1 MKVLALT
8 SSSTQASVALSE
20 GSQSLQK
27 IHAVPRGHSEFMN
40 TAIDQLLQEAG
51 WSLSDLHLIAL
62 DHGPGSF
69 TGIRV
74 AVSIARSLCYL
85 LKKPCFST
93 SSLEILAA
101 QTRSQEPGATILCGM
116 NAYKNLIFFEAFG
129 PSSPLAPAE
138 ALSPAQIEERAQT
151 LTSPWVWSGNGLSVY
166 QTLFTSDFQKKVR
179 MTSPLI
185 EHPDASILA
194 RLALA
199 SSPSTW
205 IQDWKFIVPLY
216 LRDSAAEENLRIRS

>member
-8 SSSTQASVALSE
+8 SSSTQASVALAE
-20 GSQSLQK
+20 GSHFSQR
-27 IHAVPRGHSEFMN
+27 IHTVPRGHSEFMN
-40 TAIDQLLQEAG
+40 TAIDELLREAG
-51 WSLSDLHLIAL
+51 WSLSDLHLIAI

-69 TGIRV
+69 TGLRV
-74 AVSIARSLCYL
+74 AVSVARSLCYL
-85 LKKPCFST
+85 LGKPCFST

-101 QTRSQEPGATILCGM
+101 QTRQQEADQTLFCGM
-116 NAYKNLIFFEAFG
+116 NAYKNLIFFEAF
-129 PSSPLAPAE
+129 SSTASIAPAQ
-138 ALSPAQIEERAQT
+138 ALSPAQIEERARD
-151 LTSPWVWSGNGLSVY
+151 LPGPGVWSGNGLSVY
-166 QTLFTSDFQKKVR
+166 DPLFSPEFKNKVR
-179 MTSPLI
+179 FSSPHI

-194 RLALA
+194 KLALA